1 MNRFPASG
9 RNTRVGSALWAAAG
23 LAALAVAALGSST
36 RRSALLR
43 DRGGSHLGDHD
54 RFGRRDDDRDERDH
68 GGMTGSSRSRD
79 AGPGY
84 GTHGRSGW
92 DRDEAD
98 NYGGKDPS
106 RRMMG
111 SAYGGYGQG
120 GPEGDRDYRGR
131 GYGSDYL
138 HGGYDP
144 DNDYRRD
151 MSGYGGGGRGMG
163 SIPGAS
169 GRSED
174 DDRRGGDSSQ
184 RFRGDKDRPAGDEQ
198 GGSGT
203 SGHGGYAGTTLMAIH
218 RGRGPKGYIRSDNRI
233 REDVCDRLTDDPD
246 IDASEIDVRV
256 ANGEVTLTGTVTDR
270 TAKRH
275 ADNLAERIGGVRHV
289 QNNLRVSPA
298 GALAGTSGVST
309 TTSST
314 IDTADV
320 AGAIG
325 ITGAPDQT
333 IASGT

>member
-9 RNTRVGSALWAAAG
+9 RDTRVGSALWAAAG

-43 DRGGSHLGDHD
+43 DRGGSHLGDRH
-54 RFGRRDDDRDERDH
+54 RFGRRDDDRDERDR

-79 AGPGY
+79 AGRGY
-84 GTHGRSGW
+84 GAHDRSGG

-98 NYGGKDPS
+98 NYGGQDPS

-111 SAYGGYGQG
+111 SAYDGYGQG
-120 GPEGDRDYRGR
+120 GPEADRDYRGR
-131 GYGSDYL
+131 GYGSEYL

-144 DNDYRRD
+144 DNDYRRG
-151 MSGYGGGGRGMG
+151 MSGYGGGGMG
-163 SIPGAS
+163 SIPGAF
-169 GRSED
+169 GRSEG
-174 DDRRGGDSSQ
+174 DDRRVGDSSQ
-184 RFRGDKDRPAGDEQ
+184 RFRGDQYRPAGDEQ
-198 GGSGT
+198 GGFET

-233 REDVCDRLTDDPD
+233 REDVCDRLTDDPH

-256 ANGEVTLTGTVTDR
+256 TNGEVTLTGTVTDR

-275 ADNLAERIGGVRHV
+275 ADDLAERIGGVRHV

-298 GALAGTSGVST
+298 GAPAGTSGVSA

>member
-1 MNRFPASG
+1 MNRFPASR
-9 RNTRVGSALWAAAG
+9 RNTTVGSALWAAAG

-43 DRGGSHLGDHD
+43 DRGGSHLGDRH
-54 RFGRRDDDRDERDH
+54 RFGRRDDDRDERDR
-68 GGMTGSSRSRD
+68 GGMTGSSRDRN
-79 AGPGY
+79 AGRGY
-84 GTHGRSGW
+84 GTHDRSGG

-98 NYGGKDPS
+98 NYGGQDRS

-120 GPEGDRDYRGR
+120 GPEADGDYRGR
-131 GYGSDYL
+131 GYGSEYL

-144 DNDYRRD
+144 DNDYRKG
-151 MSGYGGGGRGMG
+151 MSGYGGRGMG
-163 SIPGAS
+163 SIPGAF

-184 RFRGDKDRPAGDEQ
+184 RFRGDQYRPAGDEQ
-198 GGSGT
+198 GGFET
-203 SGHGGYAGTTLMAIH
+203 SGHGGYAGTTLMAAH
-218 RGRGPKGYIRSDNRI
+218 RGRGPKGYTRSDDRI
-233 REDVCDRLTDDPD
+233 REDVCDRLTDDPHV
-246 IDASEIDVRV
+246 DASEIDVRV
-256 ANGEVTLTGTVTDR
+256 ANGEVTLSGTVTDR

-275 ADNLAERIGGVRHV
+275 AEDLAERIGGVRHV

-298 GALAGTSGVST
+298 GAPAGTSGVSA